1 MPPKRSLGRA
11 GGKTMPSRAGSSKGG
26 PRQEMRTAKR
36 PRQAQ
41 SALAWG
47 DDDPD
52 AGDSDSEDG
61 EGGGGGGGAALS
73 KERKEV
79 EEAKEQ
85 AEVEARET
93 AEEKRL
99 RLARDVLMK
108 LDAEQRENKEE
119 GTDDEDEDAPGDYIG
134 DRLAHARLEATGQLY
149 REVAKGLQGQQI
161 AASAIRRMRGH
172 KLTPT
177 CVVLS
182 PDDSTAFSGSKDNSI
197 LRWDVETGK
206 RTTMLPRWRKL
217 PGGKTPAVKAHSKEV
232 LTLAV
237 SGDGRYLA
245 SGGRDRLI
253 NVWDCRS
260 DTVVETFRG
269 HQDTVSCLAFRAN
282 SLALFSGSH
291 DRCVKHW
298 DLNEMGYVETLFGH
312 QSEINTIDSWR
323 KERVV
328 TGGRDRTVRL
338 WKVLE
343 DSHLVFRPVG
353 GGSIDC
359 VRMLNEDWFTTGGE
373 DGSLALW
380 FAMKKK
386 PAVLVPAAHGYSAAG
401 VPRWISAVG
410 CLKQSDLVVSGSND
424 GAIRLWRADV
434 EARSLEQ
441 VSCVPLDGFV
451 NGLAVSSKG
460 KFVVAA
466 VGQEH
471 RLGRWEHDKKA
482 RNEVCVV
489 SLPSGAEGE
498 RAVAMDTDSVGEEE
512 QREMDGR
519 ESY

>member
-1 MPPKRSLGRA
+1 MPKKRSLVRA
-11 GGKTMPSRAGSSKGG
+11 ADKTVPIRPDSWKGG
-26 PRQEMRTAKR
+26 ARHETRTAKR

-47 DDDPD
+47 HDDPD
-52 AGDSDSEDG
+52 ADDSDSDDG
-61 EGGGGGGGAALS
+61 DGGGTGAALS
-73 KERKEV
+73 RERQEV
-79 EEAKEQ
+79 EEAKEK
-85 AEVEARET
+85 AEAEARET

-108 LDAEQRENKEE
+108 LDAEQRENREE
-119 GTDDEDEDAPGDYIG
+119 GTDEEDEDAPRDYIG

-149 REVAKGLQGQQI
+149 REVAKGLQAQRI
-161 AASAIRRMRGH
+161 EASAIRHMRGH

-182 PDDSTAFSGSKDNSI
+182 PDDTTAFSGSKDNSI

-206 RTTMLPRWRKL
+206 RVTMLPRWRKL
-217 PGGKTPAVKAHSKEV
+217 PGARTPAVKAHSNEV
-232 LTLAV
+232 LTLAA
-237 SGDGRYLA
+237 SSDGRFLV

-253 NVWDCRS
+253 KVWDCRTN
-260 DTVVETFRG
+260 TVVETFRG
-269 HQDTVSCLAFRAN
+269 HQDTVSSLAFRAN

-298 DLNEMGYVETLFGH
+298 DLNEMGYVETMFGH
-312 QSEINTIDSWR
+312 QSEVNAIDSWR

-343 DSHLVFRPVG
+343 DTHLVFRPVG

-410 CLKQSDLVVSGSND
+410 CLKQSDLVISGSND

-441 VSCVPLDGFV
+441 VSSVPLDGFV
-451 NGLAVSSKG
+451 NGLAVSSAG

-471 RLGRWEHDKKA
+471 RLGRWEQDKGA

-498 RAVAMDTDSVGEEE
+498 GAVAMDTESTGGEE
-512 QREMDGR
+512 QRDIDG
-519 ESY
+519 EEAD

>member
-1 MPPKRSLGRA
+1 MTTRE
-11 GGKTMPSRAGSSKGG
+11 GSSRGRDS
-26 PRQEMRTAKR
+26 RQEPKVAKR
-36 PRQAQ
+36 PRQQATP
-41 SALAWG
+41 ALAWG
-47 DDDPD
+47 D
-52 AGDSDSEDG
+52 AEANAVDSDSEDDN
-61 EGGGGGGGAALS
+61 GGGTAGAALS

-79 EEAKEQ
+79 EEAKKQ
-85 AEVEARET
+85 AEEEARET

-108 LDAEQRENKEE
+108 LDAEQRENREDDTDEE
-119 GTDDEDEDAPGDYIG
+119 DDDAPGDYVG
-134 DRLAHARLEATGQLY
+134 ERLARARLEATGQLY

-161 AASAIRRMRGH
+161 ATSSVRHMRGH

-182 PDDSTAFSGSKDNSI
+182 PDDATAFSGSKDNSI
-197 LRWDVETGK
+197 MRWDVETGK
-206 RTTMLPRWRKL
+206 RVAMLPCWRKL
-217 PGGKTPAVKAHSKEV
+217 PGGKVPAVKAHSKEV

-237 SGDGRYLA
+237 SSDGRYLA

-253 NVWDCRS
+253 NVWDCRTDS
-260 DTVVETFRG
+260 IVETFRG
-269 HQDTVSCLAFRAN
+269 HQDTVSSLAFRAN

-298 DLNEMGYVETLFGH
+298 DLNEMGYVETMFGH
-312 QSEINTIDSWR
+312 QSEINAIDSWR

-386 PAVLVPAAHGYSAAG
+386 PAVLVPAAHGYSSAG
-401 VPRWISAVG
+401 VPRWISAIG

-424 GAIRLWRADV
+424 GLIRLWRADV
-434 EARSLEQ
+434 EARSVEQ
-441 VSCVPLDGFV
+441 QVATVPLEGFV

-460 KFVVAA
+460 NFLVAA

-471 RLGRWEHDKKA
+471 RLGRWEHENKA

-489 SLPSGAEGE
+489 PLPSGVGSGGGA
-498 RAVAMDTDSVGEEE
+498 AMDTTSEGEEE
-512 QREMDGR
+512 QRDIDG
-519 ESY
+519 EEAE